1 MNKEVLLSELKFKA
15 VRSSGAG
22 GQNVNKVASKV
33 VLNFEVDKSL
43 GLSESERNLLKEKLA
58 SKLTQ
63 DYVLILSCDE
73 DRSQVKNKKIVVK
86 RFFSILEKGLHK
98 SKVRKETKIPK
109 AVKEKR
115 LHAKKVMSVLK
126 QNRRNPKL

>member
-1 MNKEVLLSELKFKA
+1 MNKEVLLSELQFKA

-33 VLNFEVDKSL
+33 ILNFEVDKSL

-98 SKVRKETKIPK
+98 PKLRKQTKIPK
-109 AVKEKR
+109 AVNEKR

-126 QNRRNPKL
+126 QNRSNPKL